1 MPHEC
6 KDFHLKK
13 ALKSRS
19 DGIIIVND
27 RGIIQSL
34 NGIAQDLFRYDFA
47 DVKGHS
53 IEMLL
58 PGLCVTGELDQA
70 SRPSEVMYET
80 KARRQDDTTLPVEVT
95 LSELVYGDQHLFV
108 LLVRDVAERVTKR
121 AALEYQVVYDALTGL
136 PNRILFYDRLH
147 QSILSGKRLNSPFSI
162 FIIDLDDFRKIND
175 SHGHYTGD
183 WVLQQVASR
192 LSGELRE
199 SDTVARLGGDEF
211 AVLLPTTVSAEQA
224 RSVAEKLLQV
234 VSEPLDLDGE
244 VISLGASFGVALYPT
259 HGRDA
264 QALIQHADLAMSH
277 VKDGS
282 RAKNDPAGP
291 EQARAAGNL
300 KLKSELHQALEN
312 NELVVHYQPKIDIKT
327 GDMVSVE
334 ALVRW
339 QHPDLDLLTP
349 DSFIHLAEQSGFVR
363 PLGLWV
369 ARTAME
375 QCAKWRAQGYPLN
388 VAINLSTCNL
398 QDEDLP
404 DQLLDVISGCSAR
417 PEWLELEITE
427 SAVMTDP
434 QHALR
439 VLEQLSGFGMKI
451 SIDDFGTG
459 YSSLTYLKRLP
470 VDELKID
477 KSFILDMT
485 EDNEDSMIVRATV
498 DLAHNLGLKV
508 VAEGVVSYKSW
519 SLLSA
524 LGCDMAQGYYISRPL
539 TAEQI
544 TRWLKET
551 GPRIDWAHF

>member
-1 MPHEC
+1 M
-6 KDFHLKK
+6 KK

-19 DGIIIVND
+19 DGIIIID
-27 RGIIQSL
+27 EHGTIQSL
-34 NGIAQDLFRYDFA
+34 NGIAQDLFRCDHA
-47 DVKGHS
+47 DAKGHN
-53 IEMLL
+53 IEMLI
-58 PGLCVTGELDQA
+58 PGICVAAELNQG
-70 SRPSEVMYET
+70 SRPLEVMYET
-80 KARRQDDTTLPVEVT
+80 KAHRRDGTTLPVEAV
-95 LSELVYGDQHLFV
+95 LSELHYGSQHVFV
-108 LLVRDVAERVTKR
+108 LLVRDVGERVTKR

-147 QSILSGKRLNSPFSI
+147 QSILSGKRLSSPFSI

-175 SHGHYTGD
+175 THGHYTGD

-211 AVLLPTTVSAEQA
+211 AVLLPTTESADQA
-224 RSVAEKLLQV
+224 RRVAEKLLQV
-234 VSEPLDLDGE
+234 VSEPMELDGQS
-244 VISLGASFGVALYPT
+244 IQLGASFGVALYPA

-264 QALIQHADLAMSH
+264 QALIQHADLAMSNA
-277 VKDGS
+277 KDLNNT
-282 RAKNDPAGP
+282 KCDPAQP
-291 EQARAAGNL
+291 EQVRAATNL

-312 NELVVHYQPKIDIKT
+312 NELVVHYQPKIDIKS
-327 GDMVSVE
+327 GNMVSVE

-349 DSFIHLAEQSGFVR
+349 DNFIHLAEQSGFIR

-375 QCAKWRAQGYPLN
+375 QCAKWRSQGYPLN
-388 VAINLSTCNL
+388 VAVNLSTCNL

-404 DQLLDVISGCSAR
+404 DQLLDVINGCSGK

-459 YSSLTYLKRLP
+459 YSSLSYLKRLP

-539 TAEQI
+539 TADQI
-544 TRWLKET
+544 TRWLDET

>member
-1 MPHEC
+1 MNTGTSSV
-6 KDFHLKK
+6 KK
-13 ALKSRS
+13 ALKPRS
-19 DGIIIVND
+19 DGIIIID
-27 RGIIQSL
+27 DHGTIQSL
-34 NGIAQDLFRYDFA
+34 NGIAQDLFRYDLA
-47 DVKGHS
+47 DAEGHN
-53 IEMLL
+53 IEMLI
-58 PGLCVTGELDQA
+58 PGICVTGEFNQG
-70 SRPSEVMYET
+70 SRPIEVMYET
-80 KARRQDDTTLPVEVT
+80 KAHRRDGTTLSVEAV
-95 LSELVYGDQHLFV
+95 LSELLYGDQHLFV
-108 LLVRDVAERVTKR
+108 LLVRDIEERVTKR

-147 QSILSGKRLNSPFSI
+147 QSILSGKRLNNPFSI
-162 FIIDLDDFRKIND
+162 FIIDLDNFRKVND
-175 SHGHYTGD
+175 AYGHYTGD
-183 WVLQQVASR
+183 WVLQQIASR

-211 AVLLPTTVSAEQA
+211 AILLPTTESADQA
-224 RSVAEKLLQV
+224 RRVAEKLLQV
-234 VSEPLDLDGE
+234 VSEPIELDGE
-244 VISLGASFGVALYPT
+244 FIQLGASFGVALYPS

-264 QALIQHADLAMSH
+264 QALIQHADLAMSNAQD
-277 VKDGS
+277 VNSSKC
-282 RAKNDPAGP
+282 DPAQP
-291 EQARAAGNL
+291 EQVRAATNL

-312 NELVVHYQPKIDIKT
+312 NELVIHYQPKVEIKT
-327 GDMVSVE
+327 GSMISVE

-349 DSFIHLAEQSGFVR
+349 DNFIHLAEQSGFIR

-369 ARTAME
+369 ARTALE
-375 QCAKWRAQGYPLN
+375 QCAKWRAQGHLLN

-404 DQLLDVISGCSAR
+404 DQLLDVINGCSAR

-434 QHALR
+434 QHALH
-439 VLEQLSGFGMKI
+439 VLEQLSGFGMRI

-524 LGCDMAQGYYISRPL
+524 LGCDAAQGYYISRPL

>member
-1 MPHEC
+1 V
-6 KDFHLKK
+6 KK

-19 DGIIIVND
+19 SGIIIMD
-27 RGIIQSL
+27 ERGTIQSL
-34 NGIAQDLFRYDFA
+34 NAVAQDIFLYDGA
-47 DVKGHS
+47 DAKGRN
-53 IEMLL
+53 IELL
-58 PGLCVTGELDQA
+58 IPGLYMAAELSQA
-70 SRPSEVMYET
+70 SRPLEVMYET
-80 KARRQDDTTLPVEVT
+80 KAHRRDGTTLPVEVL
-95 LSELVYGDQHLFV
+95 LSELECSTAQVFV
-108 LLVRDVAERVTKR
+108 LLLRDIGERVTKR

-147 QSILSGKRLNSPFSI
+147 QSILSGKRLSTPFSI
-162 FIIDLDDFRKIND
+162 FILDLDDFRTIND
-175 SHGHYTGD
+175 NYGHYAGD
-183 WVLQQVASR
+183 WVLQQIASR

-211 AVLLPTTVSAEQA
+211 AVLLPTTESVEQA
-224 RSVAEKLLQV
+224 RRVADKLLQV
-234 VSEPLDLDGE
+234 VRAPLELEGQT
-244 VISLGASFGVALYPT
+244 IQLSASLGVALYPA

-264 QALIQHADLAMSH
+264 QALIQHADLAMGNA
-277 VKDGS
+277 KDVQN
-282 RAKNDPAGP
+282 AKP
-291 EQARAAGNL
+291 EPKPQPDLRSANNL

-312 NELVVHYQPKIDIKT
+312 NELVVHYQPKVDIKSGT
-327 GDMVSVE
+327 IISVE

-339 QHPDLDLLTP
+339 QHPDHDLLTP
-349 DSFIHLAEQSGFVR
+349 DNFIPLAEQSGFIR

-369 ARTAME
+369 ARTALE
-375 QCAKWRAQGYPLN
+375 QCAQWRARGFNLN

-404 DQLLDVISGCSAR
+404 DQLLDVINGCSAKA
-417 PEWLELEITE
+417 EWLELEITE

-439 VLEQLSGFGMKI
+439 VLEQLSSFGMRI
-451 SIDDFGTG
+451 AIDDFGTG
-459 YSSLTYLKRLP
+459 YSSLAYLKRLP

-485 EDNEDSMIVRATV
+485 EDNEDSMIVRATI

-524 LGCDMAQGYYISRPL
+524 LGCDAAQGYYISRPL

-544 TRWLKET
+544 TRWLEET
-551 GPRIDWAHF
+551 GPRLDWAHF

>member
-1 MPHEC
+1 M
-6 KDFHLKK
+6 KK

-19 DGIIIVND
+19 DGIIIINEL
-27 RGIIQSL
+27 GTILSL
-34 NGIAQDLFRYDFA
+34 NGVAQDIFRYDHA
-47 DVKGHS
+47 DAKGRN
-53 IEMLL
+53 IELL
-58 PGLCVTGELDQA
+58 VPGIHTAAELSQE
-70 SRPSEVMYET
+70 SRPLEVMYEA
-80 KARRQDDTTLPVEVT
+80 KAHRRDGTTIPVET
-95 LSELVYGDQHLFV
+95 LLSELHYGDTHLSV
-108 LLVRDVAERVTKR
+108 LIVRDVGERVTKR

-147 QSILSGKRLNSPFSI
+147 QSILAGKRLSTPFSI
-162 FIIDLDDFRKIND
+162 FIIDLDDFRKINENY
-175 SHGHYTGD
+175 GHYAGD

-211 AVLLPTTVSAEQA
+211 AVLLPTTESVEQA
-224 RSVAEKLLQV
+224 RRVAGKLLQV
-234 VSEPLDLDGE
+234 IREPMDLDGQIIE
-244 VISLGASFGVALYPT
+244 LGASFGVALYPA

-264 QALIQHADLAMSH
+264 QALIQHADLAMSNA
-277 VKDGS
+277 KDLS
-282 RAKNDPAGP
+282 NAKYYNPIQPDQIRVAN
-291 EQARAAGNL
+291 NL

-312 NELVVHYQPKIDIKT
+312 NELVVHYQPKVDIKSGT
-327 GDMVSVE
+327 ITSVE

-339 QHPDLDLLTP
+339 QHPDHDLLTP
-349 DSFIHLAEQSGFVR
+349 DNFIHLAEQSGFIR

-369 ARTAME
+369 ARTALE
-375 QCAKWRAQGYPLN
+375 QCTRWRAQGYALN
-388 VAINLSTCNL
+388 VAVNLSAFNL

-404 DQLLDVISGCSAR
+404 DQLLDVINGCSAKA
-417 PEWLELEITE
+417 EWLELEITE

-459 YSSLTYLKRLP
+459 YSSLAYLKRLP

-477 KSFILDMT
+477 KSFILEMT
-485 EDNEDSMIVRATV
+485 EDNEDSVIVRATI

-524 LGCDMAQGYYISRPL
+524 LGCDLAQGYYISRPL
-539 TAEQI
+539 TANQI
-544 TRWLKET
+544 TRWLEET
-551 GPRIDWAHF
+551 GARIDWAHF